1 MSLPCFAA
9 VEDLKQNTE
18 YTGFTGAAP
27 IVQWFWD
34 VVRNF
39 SKEDQARLLQ
49 FTTGTSKVRTAVWC
63 TSARKSPL
71 KTCKT
76 SQAVGEG
83 NVPSLKEDCCARRL

>member
-1 MSLPCFAA
+1 MSRPWFAA

-49 FTTGTSKVRTAVWC
+49 FTTGTSKVRTASHC
-63 TSARKSPL
+63 KSPP
-71 KTCKT
+71 KICK
-76 SQAVGEG
+76 
-83 NVPSLKEDCCARRL
+83 NLPSAWRREWPVFERN